1 MDEKYTAEKGIVMS
15 KRNEKR
21 SARNR
26 NGARKILRARYHAKT
41 HFAAFDICP
50 IRLDGKRARP
60 LRRGT
65 LQGANRKEITKMLT
79 RVAETFACRELH
91 LERVG
96 GRKAAGTFVEIIR
109 RPALASGE
117 LNPAQFNNNSVP
129 ASR

>member
-1 MDEKYTAEKGIVMS
+1 MSIITAAEKEKFMTKS
-15 KRNEKR
+15 KEKSSRR
-21 SARNR
+21 SWTRWP
-26 NGARKILRARYHAKT
+26 KVLKARYHAKT

-65 LQGANRKEITKMLT
+65 LQGASWKEITKMLT

-96 GRKAAGTFVEIIR
+96 GRKAAGTFVEIIK
-109 RPALASGE
+109 SNG
-117 LNPAQFNNNSVP
+117 QQHV
-129 ASR
+129 